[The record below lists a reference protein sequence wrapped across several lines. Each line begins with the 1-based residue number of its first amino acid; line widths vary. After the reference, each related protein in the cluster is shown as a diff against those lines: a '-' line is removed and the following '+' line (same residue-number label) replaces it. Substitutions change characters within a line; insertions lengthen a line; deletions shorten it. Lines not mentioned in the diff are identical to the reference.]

1 MQEKG
6 VEQSFVTWYSTY
18 GLLTVERVLAHLKI
32 KLPQDDLVIALKQ
45 PNNIF
50 HLILHVPM
58 LNIFNGI
65 ILQQAYDYQVYA
77 QKLIIDYRLS
87 PEFAKDPELPG
98 ANIRNDLN
106 VQFDQLSTAVK
117 AFSDYQ
123 YDHYR
128 LISESQAYLI
138 ERVEQLNDP
147 LHELDILND
156 DAEFKMNIALYT
168 QKSEEM
174 TITFRSYRSQFY
186 EMILSISERLVNLP
200 EYSFDAEHAARE
212 RESLF
217 FDREIGGE

>member
-6 VEQSFVTWYSTY
+6 VEQSFATWYSTY
-18 GLLTVERVLAHLKI
+18 GFLTVERILEYLNI
-32 KLPQDDLVIALKQ
+32 KLPHDKLVAVLKEA
-45 PNNIF
+45 NHVF
-50 HLILHVPM
+50 HLVLHVPM

-87 PEFAKDPELPG
+87 PEFGKDPELPG
-98 ANIRNDLN
+98 ANIRNDLS
-106 VQFDQLSTAVK
+106 VQFEELSSAVK
-117 AFSDYQ
+117 MFSDYQ

-138 ERVEQLNDP
+138 ERVGQLNDP
-147 LHELDILND
+147 LGELDILND
-156 DAEFKMNIALYT
+156 DSEFKSNIKLYT
-168 QKSEEM
+168 QKAEEM

-186 EMILSISERLVNLP
+186 EMILSITERLMNLP
-200 EYSFDAEHAARE
+200 EYTFDAEEASRQ

-217 FDREIGGE
+217 FDREIGGQ